1 MTTQTSNKTKGNGK
15 KFLVYAIM
23 VIIFIACMWFI
34 FAPSGAD
41 KAAEEQGS
49 GFNSEIPDPR
59 GAGIVD
65 DKMTAYEQE
74 QMRIRD
80 EQQRVTM
87 RDYSDMLRQNETE
100 EERLAR
106 EERQIAMAPKPVEYY
121 EHPEWWDDGGTQSHG
136 GAISSSASAH
146 AELTG
151 TLGTFFEEPEIDP
164 EKEEMAAEIER
175 LNAQVAEQ
183 QATEMSMDDQLA
195 LMERSYE
202 LAALYENGGATTATE
217 PVEVGP
223 DRKALVEVV
232 PQVQRDVVS
241 RLGASMSDAEF
252 VRQFSQERNRGF
264 NTVGNDDA
272 AVDTKNTIAAVV
284 HGNQTLI
291 DGQTVRLRTTEAMR
305 AGRITIPRNTVI
317 TGTGSITG
325 EWLEI
330 AVTAI
335 EYEGNIIPVE
345 IAVCDSDG
353 QQGIYIPG
361 SMEIEAFKEIA
372 GNMGQGL
379 GTTINLN
386 QQGAGEQLLTDLGR
400 GVIQGTSQYISK
412 KAQQVKVS
420 LKAGYRLF
428 LLPATNA

>member
-1 MTTQTSNKTKGNGK
+1 
-15 KFLVYAIM
+15 
-23 VIIFIACMWFI
+23 
-34 FAPSGAD
+34 
-41 KAAEEQGS
+41 
-49 GFNSEIPDPR
+49 
-59 GAGIVD
+59 
-65 DKMTAYEQE
+65 
-74 QMRIRD
+74 
-80 EQQRVTM
+80 
-87 RDYSDMLRQNETE
+87 
-100 EERLAR
+100 
-106 EERQIAMAPKPVEYY
+106 
-121 EHPEWWDDGGTQSHG
+121 
-136 GAISSSASAH
+136 
-146 AELTG
+146 
-151 TLGTFFEEPEIDP
+151 
-164 EKEEMAAEIER
+164 
-175 LNAQVAEQ
+175 
-183 QATEMSMDDQLA
+183 
-195 LMERSYE
+195 
-202 LAALYENGGATTATE
+202 
-217 PVEVGP
+217 
-223 DRKALVEVV
+223 
-232 PQVQRDVVS
+232 
-241 RLGASMSDAEF
+241 MSDAEF

-264 NTVGNDDA
+264 NTVGA
-272 AVDTKNTIAAVV
+272 ETETSTKNTIAAVV

-325 EWLEI
+325 ERLEI
-330 AVTAI
+330 AVTTI

-386 QQGAGEQLLTDLGR
+386 QQGTGEQLLTDLGR

>member
-23 VIIFIACMWFI
+23 VAIFIACMWFI

-74 QMRIRD
+74 QMRLRD

-100 EERLAR
+100 EERIAR

-121 EHPEWWDDGGTQSHG
+121 DNPEWWDDGGSQSRG
-136 GAISSSASAH
+136 GAIASSASAH

-151 TLGTFFEEPEIDP
+151 SLGTFFEEPETDP

-195 LMERSYE
+195 LMERSYQ
-202 LAALYENGGATTATE
+202 LAALYENGGVTTTAE

-223 DRKALVEVV
+223 DRKVRVEVV
-232 PQVQRDVVS
+232 PQMRRDVVS
-241 RLGASMSDAEF
+241 RLSAPMSDAEF

-264 NTVGNDDA
+264 NTVGA
-272 AVDTKNTIAAVV
+272 EAEAGTKNTIAAAV

-291 DGQTVRLRTTEAMR
+291 DGQTVRLRTTEAMQ

-325 EWLEI
+325 ERLEI